1 MHPIEEIIRN
11 RTQTPPVDAPHIVKH
26 LSPSQQLTLSASY
39 YILNNHRA
47 VLLHEETGSGKTYV
61 AAALAALYAS
71 TNNHPC
77 FIVAP
82 AHLLHNWE
90 NVLALFNVNAN
101 LFSYQDASL
110 HNIPAPPHNDT
121 LWIIDEA
128 HLLKNMSTK
137 RYIEIKKL
145 TSCHKICLISATPI
159 SLGWKD
165 LYALSILSGFPTD
178 PICAQKEWIHNFA
191 FCISPQ
197 SIVPKLSINAHFVQH
212 HITLSFH
219 IALNQNIL
227 NSLCNVLSNIHWP
240 SIFPNGSLKNVPL
253 LHHVLMHR
261 LISHKYTCR
270 ITLKK
275 LFNYYNNCSLNSA
288 SCILSRKEFHSLIG
302 ECPQRLLPFPDWNFN
317 SINNLND
324 KRSLENTLSNINSA
338 LKLLNTLCNEPDLK
352 LLVIQNYI
360 HTLPKTSKLII
371 FTQYADSAEYIYN
384 NLIHSGSIA
393 LLTANKSS
401 LNHYHI
407 SPDLLYDMFD
417 PNLNLPDW
425 WKNTNT
431 PPASILICSDAF
443 ACGQNFQNANV
454 LIHFD
459 TPWNPTTLIQR
470 EGRILRK
477 GQSAQ
482 SVSIVHLTSNDVVK
496 PIHDWQSHLLNQMSL
511 RQNIQNA
518 WKYAQPPLLHPKQLL
533 FINAPNI
540 PPLWAKCMHTWI
552 PVSPA
557 LYLNIPQNASIT
569 NTTLLNAFSMNISK
583 HKHFFAKFWT
593 ALKHSHLPSASQSLR
608 SFLIYCTT
616 SAIFPQCAN
625 SIFIDNNITFSSSS
639 LTHLNFPSLPQSL
652 TFSVSTPCQIIS
664 LYPQLSTPFP
674 QLIHNLSTA

>member
-1 MHPIEEIIRN
+1 MHPIENIIQK
-11 RTQTPPVDAPHIVKH
+11 RTQPIPIDAPHIIN
-26 LSPSQQLTLSASY
+26 LLTPSQQLTLSASFFL
-39 YILNNHRA
+39 LNNHRA

-61 AAALAALYAS
+61 AAALAALHAS

-77 FIVAP
+77 YIVAP
-82 AHLLHNWE
+82 AHLLHTWNT
-90 NVLALFNVNAN
+90 VLHLFHVDAK

-110 HNIPAPPHNDT
+110 HKIPAPIHNDT

-178 PICAQKEWIHNFA
+178 PVCAQKDWIHNFA

-197 SIVPKLSINAHFVQH
+197 SMVPKLSINAHFIQH
-212 HITLSFH
+212 HIDLSYH
-219 IALNQNIL
+219 IALNQKKL
-227 NSLCNVLSNIHWP
+227 NSLCYILSNILWP
-240 SIFPNGSLKNVPL
+240 SLFNNGIIKNVPL

-261 LISHKYTCR
+261 LISHKYACQ

-288 SCILSRKEFHSLIG
+288 GCILSRKDFYSLIG
-302 ECPQRLLPFPDWNFN
+302 EFSQRLLPFPDWNFN
-317 SINNLND
+317 TIENHND
-324 KRSLENTLSNINSA
+324 KLSLENTLSNLNSA
-338 LKLLNTLCNEPDLK
+338 LRLINSLCKEPDLK

-360 HTLPKTSKLII
+360 HSLPANSKIII
-371 FTQYADSAEYIYN
+371 FTQYADTAEYVYN
-384 NLIHSGSIA
+384 NLPHSGSIA

-401 LNHYHI
+401 LNHYQI

-417 PNLNLPDW
+417 PNLNLPNW
-425 WKNTNT
+425 WKKTNI

-443 ACGQNFQNANV
+443 ACGQNFQNANT

-477 GQSAQ
+477 GQHAQ
-482 SVSIVHLTSNDVVK
+482 SVSIVHLTSDDDVQ
-496 PIHDWQSHLLNQMSL
+496 PLHNWQSHLLNQMSL
-511 RQNIQNA
+511 RQNIQNS
-518 WKYAQPPLLHPKQLL
+518 WKYAQPPRLHPKQLL

-540 PPLWAKCMHTWI
+540 PPLWAKCFNTWI
-552 PVSPA
+552 PVSPSI
-557 LYLNIPQNASIT
+557 YQNIPINASIT
-569 NTTLLNAFSMNISK
+569 NTTLINAFSMNISK
-583 HKHFFAKFWT
+583 HKKYLSKIWFT
-593 ALKHSHLPSASQSLR
+593 LKHSHHTSASQCAR
-608 SFLIYCTT
+608 TFLKYCTA
-616 SAIFPQCAN
+616 SAIFPQCSN
-625 SIFIDNNITFSSSS
+625 SIFNDNKITSSSS
-639 LTHLNFPSLPQSL
+639 QTCMNLPNLPHSLS
-652 TFSVSTPCQIIS
+652 FSDATPCQIIS
-664 LYPQLSTPFP
+664 LYPQLSTQFP